1 MPRLSSMIMP
11 KCTGSTPKFFI
22 TGSRVG
28 VAINIEGAM
37 STSVPS
43 TSKRMLIRNRMT
55 YLLSDIDRKNA
66 VIFAGICVSAMMQPT
81 GDQRQ
86 QRGDRAQPR
95 VEVTVR
101 ID

>member
-1 MPRLSSMIMP
+1 MRRRQGRCPLREFINTPARTACESRLCLQCVDFPM
-11 KCTGSTPKFFI
+11 
-22 TGSRVG
+22 
-28 VAINIEGAM
+28 
-37 STSVPS
+37 
-43 TSKRMLIRNRMT
+43 IRNRMT
-55 YLLSDIDRKNA
+55 YLLRDIDRKNA

>member
-1 MPRLSSMIMP
+1 MRRFPDDQ
-11 KCTGSTPKFFI
+11 KQDDVF
-22 TGSRVG
+22 
-28 VAINIEGAM
+28 VAG
-37 STSVPS
+37 
-43 TSKRMLIRNRMT
+43 
-55 YLLSDIDRKNA
+55 YRKNA

-86 QRGDRAQPR
+86 HHGDRAQPR